1 MPPSYFFTFF
11 YATNILQRKVVKFMS
26 QARTRKNGFML
37 RLDDNEMRIL
47 QERMEAVGVKNR
59 EMFARKMLLDGYIVN
74 VDLKP
79 IAELVRL
86 TRIISSNINQV
97 SHRAN
102 ECGGVYEQDV
112 LDLLSEVNQ
121 LKPLLA
127 EAYREAVSL
136 CKH

>member
-11 YATNILQRKVVKFMS
+11 YATKILQGKVVKFMS
-26 QARTRKNGFML
+26 QQRTRNNRIYFH
-37 RLDDNEMRIL
+37 LDDEEKEIL
-47 QERMEAVGVKNR
+47 EQRMKSVGIDNR
-59 EMFARKMLLDGYIVN
+59 DKFARKMILDGYIIN

-86 TRIISSNINQV
+86 TRIISNNINQV

-112 LDLLSEVNQ
+112 LDLLAEVNQ

>member
-1 MPPSYFFTFF
+1 MKGCE
-11 YATNILQRKVVKFMS
+11 IMS
-26 QARTRKNGFML
+26 QQRTRKNSFIL

-47 QERMEAVGVKNR
+47 QERMQAVGVKNR
-59 EMFARKMLLDGYIVN
+59 EMFARKMLLDGYIIN

-86 TRIISSNINQV
+86 TRIISNNINQV

-112 LDLLSEVNQ
+112 LDLLAEVNQ
-121 LKPLLA
+121 LKPLIA
-127 EAYREAVSL
+127 EAYREAISL